1 MSKHILISVI
11 LLLTIISMVPLATP
25 QLLMSNLYIE
35 PLSGIGSSRNIAVV
49 IDCDILREIPGGVA
63 AVSIVV
69 PLRGEPISEHSIVS
83 SKRCPAAVLFDGRR
97 VVEKWSSRNTT
108 NLPTL
113 NIRVIS
119 SAPNHFLCFSNLM
132 YSSVDYFK
140 DRGYGL
146 VKAYEEAEKD
156 PVALFRYGAIIRLSS
171 RNSFISCVNI
181 SGVISEIESL
191 VSRSKSSISG
201 SAADHASMAKAYSK
215 EISLAGTCTPS
226 TRIWWSDLYN
236 EQNNP
241 PREWLQ
247 RIAYAQRGT
256 PDEYHAGQ
264 AWNMFARHFSIEWVY
279 PSSCTYEEAKNDFY
293 NNILPNAYPP
303 LGVNYMDELV
313 WRYIDQYHYWEDK
326 MRGVI
331 LDTIFGIGL
340 QVINNYHKKYYESLS
355 FFAGQY
361 TENRIGITILGVIFL
376 GFSEPKTNM
385 GMESEGIT
393 PGYTSAKLWIYFPT
407 RLIGL
412 GDGYVFFIDEYK
424 ECIDPTWCNYIFRPV
439 VTFIP
444 IYEANN
450 NYSATQITNIL
461 PIDAQ
466 DPVNLSD
473 LGAGL
478 TWKLLN
484 TTINPPCGVRF
495 YTDTNIRNDVYSRD
509 YGAII
514 TSISQTLLGPILA
527 IYLSKL
533 ASVFA
538 SVAMGMVSF
547 TWAIYGQT
555 FVGEQLII
563 QSDLGCEPATIKI
576 YKYSM
581 RYINNTFYTAINNVP
596 FMIYRIEIE

>member
-1 MSKHILISVI
+1 MITASI
-11 LLLTIISMVPLATP
+11 TPIIIPEVFQENNIHT
-25 QLLMSNLYIE
+25 NYFT
-35 PLSGIGSSRNIAVV
+35 SGRSSRNIAVV

-63 AVSIVV
+63 AVSVVV
-69 PLRGEPISEHSIVS
+69 PLRGESVSEYAIVS
-83 SKRCPAAVLFDGRR
+83 SKRCPAAVLFDGRK
-97 VVEKWSSRNTT
+97 VVEKWSTKNTT

-119 SAPNHFLCFSNLM
+119 SAPNHVLCFSNLM

-191 VSRSKSSISG
+191 VSRSKSNISG

-279 PSSCTYEEAKNDFY
+279 PPSCADEEAKNDFY
-293 NNILPNAYPP
+293 NNILPKLYPP

-326 MRGVI
+326 TSGLI
-331 LDTIFGIGL
+331 LDTKFGIGL
-340 QVINNYHKKYYESLS
+340 QVINNHHKKYYEAIS
-355 FFAGQY
+355 FFAVQHP
-361 TENRIGITILGVIFL
+361 ENRFGISVLGVIFL
-376 GFSEPKTNM
+376 GWRESWGGSKSNVV
-385 GMESEGIT
+385 MESDVIP

-444 IYEANN
+444 IYEARN
-450 NYSATQITNIL
+450 NYSATQVTNIL

-473 LGAGL
+473 LGAGF

-484 TTINPPCGVRF
+484 TMINPPCGAIF

-509 YGAII
+509 HGAII

-527 IYLSKL
+527 IYKSKL
-533 ASVFA
+533 ANVFA

-555 FVGEQLII
+555 FIGEQLII